1 MITRQTHAFLLM
13 FMFQAQGEPSTARTK
28 PTGVVATTKNTN
40 GINLLN
46 LSKSFCHPSIH
57 PIHLSYR
64 SIHSFHQFVS
74 SIHLSS
80 IHPSTILPF
89 IPFIPFIHSFILFI
103 YWPHPSFPWSFYPFH
118 LLFPSTL
125 LSTYSSIH
133 HLSIHPLHSCHPSTH
148 SIIHLI
154 IHIGKSNMLDSS
166 LTFFS
171 ALTSISLKIIVIGTQ
186 RFLSWFLVI

>member
-57 PIHLSYR
+57 PIH
-64 SIHSFHQFVS
+64 SFHQFVP

-89 IPFIPFIHSFILFI
+89 IPCIPFIQSFILFI
-103 YWPHPSFPWSFYPFH
+103 HSPHPSFPSSYPFH

-133 HLSIHPLHSCHPSTH
+133 PLSIRPLHSCHPSTH

>member
-1 MITRQTHAFLLM
+1 MITRQTHAFLMM
-13 FMFQAQGEPSTARTK
+13 FMFQTEGEPSTARTK
-28 PTGVVATTKNTN
+28 LTGAVATTKNTN

-57 PIHLSYR
+57 PIH
-64 SIHSFHQFVS
+64 SFHQFVP

-89 IPFIPFIHSFILFI
+89 IPCIPFIQSFILFI
-103 YWPHPSFPWSFYPFH
+103 HSPHPSFPSSYPFH

-133 HLSIHPLHSCHPSTH
+133 PLSIRPLHSCHPSTH

-186 RFLSWFLVI
+186 RFLSWFLLI